1 MADNRKYE
9 DGIDFSK
16 ITTHSLKNRRNLVTI
31 ENMAK
36 PGRNDAQ
43 EYAGAEF
50 RELVERVAE
59 GRRNGRPVI
68 WSMGAHVI
76 KCGLSLYVI
85 DLIRRGLV
93 THVASNGA
101 GSIHDFEL
109 AMAGGTSEDVPTA
122 IEDGSFGMWEE
133 TGFHMNRAI
142 QQGWKAGLGY
152 GESLAVYMDNNPGL
166 FPYRESNIAWQ
177 AWKHGVPATYH
188 ISIGTDIIHQHPSA
202 DFAALGG
209 ASGIDFKRM
218 CVSVSKLDGGAFLNF
233 GSAVMGPEIFLK
245 ALSISRNLGYP
256 TFRITTANFDLIDL
270 GDYKKKIGY
279 DDPLYYYRP
288 RKNIVNRPV
297 SRGGKGYHFTGDHQ
311 VTIPNLHKLLTAILP
326 EVARGVRQ

>member
-1 MADNRKYE
+1 MKRGKNE

-16 ITTHSLKNRRNLVTI
+16 ITTYSLTDRKNLVTI
-31 ENMAK
+31 ENMAR
-36 PGRNDAQ
+36 PGQ
-43 EYAGAEF
+43 EDVPQWGGEDF
-50 RELVERVAE
+50 QNLVERVKEARE
-59 GRRNGRPVI
+59 QGRPVI
-68 WSMGAHVI
+68 WSMGAHVV

-85 DLIRRGLV
+85 DLLQRGLI
-93 THVASNGA
+93 THIASNGA

-133 TGFHMNRAI
+133 TGYHMNRAI
-142 QQGWKAGLGY
+142 QAGWKAGLGY
-152 GESLAVYMDNNPGL
+152 GESLAVYIENNPGL
-166 FPYRESNIAWQ
+166 FPYRERNIAWQ
-177 AWKHGVPATYH
+177 AWKKGVPATYH
-188 ISIGTDIIHQHPSA
+188 ISIGTDIIHQHPTA

-209 ASGIDFKRM
+209 ASGIDFRKM

-245 ALSISRNLGYP
+245 ALSISRNLGYQ

-297 SRGGKGYHFTGDHQ
+297 SQGGKGFHFVGDHM
-311 VTIPNLHKLLTAILP
+311 VTIPNFHKRLTEILP
-326 EVARGVRQ
+326 EVVRGADE